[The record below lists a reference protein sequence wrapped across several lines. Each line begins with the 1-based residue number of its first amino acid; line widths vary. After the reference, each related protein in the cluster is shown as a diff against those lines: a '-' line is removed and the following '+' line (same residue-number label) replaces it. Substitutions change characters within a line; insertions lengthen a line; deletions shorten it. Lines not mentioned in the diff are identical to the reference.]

1 MGFSKFRCL
10 FQRAVSQV
18 STVSLI
24 HSGLLQSQ
32 LMGEQKTNL
41 LREVYCESTLE
52 GIMYFEPTHVQWVPC
67 RKHFVETTEIE
78 IAKSNGE
85 LLQLNAGKTIANLV
99 FIKV

>member
-1 MGFSKFRCL
+1 M
-10 FQRAVSQV
+10 SQV
-18 STVSLI
+18 SPVSLI

-32 LMGEQKTNL
+32 IMGEQKINL

-67 RKHFVETTEIE
+67 RKHFVETTEFE

>member
-1 MGFSKFRCL
+1 M
-10 FQRAVSQV
+10 SQV

-32 LMGEQKTNL
+32 MMGEQKTNL
-41 LREVYCESTLE
+41 LREVYCESTLQ
-52 GIMYFEPTHVQWVPC
+52 GIMYFERTHVQWVPC

-78 IAKSNGE
+78 IAKNNGE
-85 LLQLNAGKTIANLV
+85 LLQLNEGKAIANLV

>member
-1 MGFSKFRCL
+1 M
-10 FQRAVSQV
+10 SQV

-24 HSGLLQSQ
+24 RSGLLQSQ
-32 LMGEQKTNL
+32 IMGEQKTNL

-52 GIMYFEPTHVQWVPC
+52 GIMCFEPTHVQWVPC

-78 IAKSNGE
+78 IAKNNGE